1 VFSIAFRVSEKL
13 HKALFGKFLGALFD
27 RLSCLIKRLQEAL
40 MKIPAKRGER
50 LLKSAARKA
59 AEKAYWSTA
68 GIVIAGQAAY
78 NAAEIATAR
87 KAFF

>member
-1 VFSIAFRVSEKL
+1 MFSIALRASEKL
-13 HKALFGKFLGALFD
+13 HKALFGKFLRALFD

-40 MKIPAKRGER
+40 LEILAKR
-50 LLKSAARKA
+50 AARKA

-68 GIVIAGQAAY
+68 GTVIAGQAAY